1 MSISIISPLKDSPP
15 EFGVLRQFTPRV
27 LLIILATSLS
37 PRFPLA
43 LAFSQVILSLP
54 FEQA

>member
-43 LAFSQVILSLP
+43 LAFNHALSFLPVVI
-54 FEQA
+54 